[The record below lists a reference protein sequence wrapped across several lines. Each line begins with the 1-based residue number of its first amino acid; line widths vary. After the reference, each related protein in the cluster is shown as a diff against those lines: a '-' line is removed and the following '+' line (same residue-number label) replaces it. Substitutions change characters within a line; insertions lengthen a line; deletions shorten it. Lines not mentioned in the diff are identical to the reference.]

1 MLSPCHL
8 YAAARRAR
16 RGLSLL
22 AVGAVAVSAWV
33 LADSATGAGDAQ
45 IGAVLQRDYTGA
57 LGERFGGERRELFF
71 DLPVYS
77 NETVTTSTSATTAL
91 SFLDETKIQVG
102 ENSKIVLDKFIYDPN
117 TQTGEVAINFSK
129 GLFRFVTGNMQNKD
143 GFSLK
148 TPSATLVIRGTVF
161 LVSVAGDGT
170 TDVSVIEGQVEV
182 KPCGGAPQVANPGE
196 SVTVAGDCSG
206 AQHLEGRTV
215 PRSAAVDQEIGA
227 FGDPLNG
234 GDREDEDSPK
244 GRGGKP

>member
-1 MLSPCHL
+1 MHPLCHFH
-8 YAAARRAR
+8 AVARRAR

-22 AVGAVAVSAWV
+22 AVPAIAISAWA
-33 LADSATGAGDAQ
+33 LADSATGAGDVE
-45 IGAVLQRDYTGA
+45 IGAVLQRDYSGA
-57 LGERFGGERRELFF
+57 LGQRFDGEQRELFF

-77 NETVTTSTSATTAL
+77 NETVITGSSANTAL
-91 SFLDETKIQVG
+91 LFLDETKIQVG
-102 ENSKIVLDKFIYDPN
+102 ENSKVVLDKFIYDPN

-161 LVSVAGDGT
+161 LVSVAGDGS
-170 TDVSVIEGQVEV
+170 TDVTVLEGQVEV

-206 AQHLEGRTV
+206 AQHIDGRAV
-215 PRSAAVDQEIGA
+215 PRSAAIDDDIGA
-227 FGDPLNG
+227 FGEPMT
-234 GDREDEDSPK
+234 GDREDEESPK